1 MPSAAAPSR
10 RARRPGEATRDGKRA
25 RPRVAAWVLAILA
38 LSFAVYGASAERPAD
53 RAAADRQILVMLR
66 AAPPHFRPDAA
77 YAAVYDSRVRQ
88 GAQRRI
94 AERLARQ
101 HALEV
106 IEGWPMPALG
116 VDCFVLESATPA
128 GIDAA
133 VEAIGRDAR
142 VESVQAMNVFHVLGH
157 NDPLYPLQPSAQ
169 LWHLADVH
177 RFATGRNVRIAEID
191 TGVDADQPD
200 LRGRVAVRRD
210 FAAPAA
216 TAPETHGTA
225 VAGII
230 AARADDGIGIAG
242 IAPAATLIALRACA
256 QEQGGDGATCTSF
269 ALARAL
275 QSALD
280 ENAQVINLSL
290 GGPRDRLIE
299 RLLDAALTRRI
310 VVVAAVDPRVA
321 GGGFPAA
328 HPGILAVMSEQ
339 GRMPPSGALLAPGR
353 DIPATLPGERWGF
366 VSGSSYAAA
375 HVASVAAL
383 LLEAVPGMGPREVQR
398 AFAATMTAT
407 ASGEPAMID
416 VCAAIARAANAC
428 VCGCMLARGAH

>member
-1 MPSAAAPSR
+1 MKS
-10 RARRPGEATRDGKRA
+10 
-25 RPRVAAWVLAILA
+25 RVAALVLAIFAMALA
-38 LSFAVYGASAERPAD
+38 VTRAGAEP
-53 RAAADRQILVMLR
+53 AAADRQILVMLR
-66 AAPPHFRPDAA
+66 PAPPHFRPDAA

-94 AERLARQ
+94 AEQLARQ
-101 HALEV
+101 HALKV

-116 VDCFVLESATPA
+116 VDCFVLEGATPL
-128 GIDAA
+128 GVEAA

-142 VESVQAMNVFHVLGH
+142 VESVQAMNVFRVLGH

-169 LWHLADVH
+169 LWQLADVH

-191 TGVDADQPD
+191 TGVDVDQPD
-200 LRGRVAVRRD
+200 LRGRVAVNRN

-216 TAPETHGTA
+216 AAPETHGTA
-225 VAGII
+225 IAGIM

-256 QEQGGDGATCTSF
+256 QEPGGNGATCTSF

-280 ENAQVINLSL
+280 ENAQVMNLSL
-290 GGPRDRLIE
+290 GGPRDRLLE
-299 RLLDAALTRRI
+299 RLLDAALARRI

-328 HPGILAVMSEQ
+328 HPGVLAVMSEQ
-339 GRMPPSGALLAPGR
+339 GATPPPGALFAPGR
-353 DIPATLPGERWGF
+353 DIPATLPGEHWGF

-383 LLEAVPGMGPREVQR
+383 LLEAVPDMGPRDVQR
-398 AFAATMTAT
+398 AFASTTTAT